1 MPSSTNSVAENSAN
15 TTGGSSSVAPGEVG
29 YIHPEHGRL
38 IYVDKGIQGI
48 NGFVYEDGT
57 YVIKSDNS
65 GQPAR
70 IENGSFGGNT
80 MLLSEDSIRET
91 VRKVKIE
98 GEVTF
103 EYLLLGFGHNYFENV
118 TSLDLRGAKFIGAPN
133 ISSISSNGNTKLKE
147 VILPDDFFNKNEKVD
162 VSTFFWSSPKLKLNN
177 DSVSG
182 LLKNL
187 KLGENSE
194 RLFHDVG
201 IEKLDFSTLDNSL
214 VPKNSTIVSNLIGLK
229 EIIFGPDFSFE
240 NYGTNSVAGGLNNF
254 PTLDTDLSKVEKV
267 VMKAEKDNSY
277 LFFND
282 WVRDVQ
288 NKGNLLNNKQ
298 YALFKDGQQF
308 RTLSEVQASTH
319 QSYPAGTYTIQEIP
333 QNNTVSTTDA
343 SNVETVSSTSSNNS
357 TESNTTTVSGGEN
370 SDNSTLHPGH
380 GRLLYIDKGIPGMHS
395 YVYEDG
401 TLIMKADGSGTPV
414 RIDASFGGGSLLF
427 SDEANQFKPL
437 IKKIKIDGEINFS
450 QMDFQ
455 FGIDGDYWGDL
466 KFYNIESIDLRGAHF
481 TPYNKSGDSGNRTP
495 MLIHGAYKLKE
506 LILDENLKL
515 YDDSMGKIKPIIIS
529 QAPKLKLTNEQVTQL
544 LKGIK
549 LGDGYSDSLLSNVGV
564 ERLDLSTVD
573 NSNVSNGNLSRI
585 VSGLS
590 QGESGTKLKEIVFGD
605 KFNFGNSYYEF
616 GNGTYAGNEHNPT
629 SFSNLERIVFTNSK
643 GNAHFLFKKWVNSV
657 PFSTGK
663 ALFKDGEFYKTFE
676 DVIKLANEYSKEE
689 YPAGVYT
696 IGYYKEPTIETISV
710 IEKTVYEK
718 DENSNE
724 AVGNT
729 HWHYIGRAGRATV
742 KTTYV
747 LNQENGSIISTH
759 KEDPVVVEQPINSII
774 RVAAKDK
781 VVENELPNRTRY
793 VLDLEKDYGT
803 ENETEIQGQP
813 GREVTRTVYTVDP
826 NNGNVSENTTTTRE
840 SEPQDKVVRVGGKTR
855 TETTKDSEGRAVT
868 TTTTYTVDETTG
880 IVTPNTTTTYG
891 TQKDSTEVHKSIPSP
906 VRYEK
911 DTTRNYG
918 EPNQTQNGQP
928 GDEVT
933 TTTYSVDPQTGTITP
948 TVGKP
953 VRVKEPTETVVKVAA
968 KDKVVENEIPNRIR
982 YVKDSEK
989 DYGTE
994 NETQTQGHPGREVTR
1009 TVYTVNPTDG
1019 STTENTTTT
1028 RESEPQDKVVRVGG
1042 KTRIETIKDSEGRT
1056 VTTTTTYTVDETTG
1070 VVSPTITKSY
1080 GTQKDSTEVHKPIPS
1095 PVRYEKDTTRNYGDP
1110 NQTQN
1115 GQPGDEVTTTTY
1127 SVNPQDGT
1135 ITSTVG
1141 KPVRVKEPTETVV
1154 KVAAKDKVVENE
1166 IPNRTRYVKDSEKD
1180 YGTENETEIQ
1190 GQPGREV
1197 TRTVYTVNPN
1207 DGFVTESSTIS
1218 RESDPK
1224 DKVVKV
1230 GGKTKTEIVNEGNQ
1244 TYKVITS
1251 YNVNSETGEVT
1262 SSTTKELISNE
1273 NHNRSVEVDDTNPV
1287 TIPENN
1293 NSNNSTPSLK
1303 PKDEDIKP
1311 KVEKEVNKEIL
1322 KGSFVENNVEKKDIN
1337 LNSKKE
1343 EKEKTSKEVLTI
1355 EKLQKES
1362 LDKINLDNN
1371 VQTISLNKS
1380 NNVDRNLKL
1389 SKPSSTST
1397 DSPKAEILTA
1407 NNKTTSEASKVE
1419 NNSTSKSSEK
1429 GEKTPTV
1436 KAPINTGSH
1445 SETNILPILGLIGL
1459 SGALIVGSS
1468 RKRKED

>member
-1 MPSSTNSVAENSAN
+1 MVKSKKLIVSSLAIAGATLIASQHNLILNNSIFSNFTSPVVGFA
-15 TTGGSSSVAPGEVG
+15 APNPEWAP
-29 YIHPEHGRL
+29 HPEHGKV
-38 IYVDKGIQGI
+38 VDLDSEFSES
-48 NGFVYEDGT
+48 GFLGTLYEDGT
-57 YVIKSDNS
+57 YIMRPVFNNKGKLYLDNPNGGIGTMFHFDWSNLSKIKT
-65 GQPAR
+65 
-70 IENGSFGGNT
+70 F
-80 MLLSEDSIRET
+80 
-91 VRKVKIE
+91 KIE
-98 GEVTF
+98 G
-103 EYLLLGFGHNYFENV
+103 NIIADK
-118 TSLDLRGAKFIGAPN
+118 LDLASSGMPSTIDLTGLTLSEKATMPFLSYRDDVLRSITFDPN
-133 ISSISSNGNTKLKE
+133 FSLSNVRELDRMFDE
-147 VILPDDFFNKNEKVD
+147 
-162 VSTFFWSSPKLKLNN
+162 SPNLKLSNEQ
-177 DSVSG
+177 VSQ
-182 LLKNL
+182 LLKNVRFESYS
-187 KLGENSE
+187 G
-194 RLFHDVG
+194 RM
-201 IEKLDFSTLDNSL
+201 FS
-214 VPKNSTIVSNLIGLK
+214 G
-229 EIIFGPDFSFE
+229 
-240 NYGTNSVAGGLNNF
+240 
-254 PTLDTDLSKVEKV
+254 
-267 VMKAEKDNSY
+267 
-277 LFFND
+277 
-282 WVRDVQ
+282 
-288 NKGNLLNNKQ
+288 
-298 YALFKDGQQF
+298 
-308 RTLSEVQASTH
+308 
-319 QSYPAGTYTIQEIP
+319 
-333 QNNTVSTTDA
+333 
-343 SNVETVSSTSSNNS
+343 
-357 TESNTTTVSGGEN
+357 
-370 SDNSTLHPGH
+370 
-380 GRLLYIDKGIPGMHS
+380 
-395 YVYEDG
+395 
-401 TLIMKADGSGTPV
+401 
-414 RIDASFGGGSLLF
+414 
-427 SDEANQFKPL
+427 
-437 IKKIKIDGEINFS
+437 
-450 QMDFQ
+450 
-455 FGIDGDYWGDL
+455 
-466 KFYNIESIDLRGAHF
+466 
-481 TPYNKSGDSGNRTP
+481 
-495 MLIHGAYKLKE
+495 
-506 LILDENLKL
+506 
-515 YDDSMGKIKPIIIS
+515 
-529 QAPKLKLTNEQVTQL
+529 
-544 LKGIK
+544 
-549 LGDGYSDSLLSNVGV
+549 VGV
-564 ERLDLSTVD
+564 ERLDLSTFD
-573 NSNVSNGNLSRI
+573 NSRLKITESVANKGYENEGHVFKNLI
-585 VSGLS
+585 GLN
-590 QGESGTKLKEIVFGD
+590 EIVFGD
-605 KFNFGNSYYEF
+605 
-616 GNGTYAGNEHNPT
+616 
-629 SFSNLERIVFTNSK
+629 SFSFENYNPKGTKLSFFDTNLSGVKKVTLSGVGTGNHKFVKDWLTDVKKAQLENSD
-643 GNAHFLFKKWVNSV
+643 GLYRNGQFVMSV
-657 PFSTGK
+657 ED
-663 ALFKDGEFYKTFE
+663 ALKSRDDKIWESG
-676 DVIKLANEYSKEE
+676 I
-689 YPAGVYT
+689 YT
-696 IGYYKEPTIETISV
+696 LGPVLNLNKKEPTVEHKAIPSPV
-710 IEKTVYEK
+710 IYEK
-718 DENSNE
+718 DETREKGQPN
-724 AVGNT
+724 
-729 HWHYIGRAGRATV
+729 ITV
-742 KTTYV
+742 NGEPGEEVITTTYSV
-747 LNQENGSIISTH
+747 DPQTGTITPTVGKPVRV
-759 KEDPVVVEQPINSII
+759 KEPTETVVK
-774 RVAAKDK
+774 VAAKDK
-781 VVENELPNRTRY
+781 VVENEIPNRTRY
-793 VLDLEKDYGT
+793 VKDSEKDYGT
-803 ENETEIQGQP
+803 ENETQVQGHP
-813 GREVTRTVYTVDP
+813 GREVIRTIYTINQTD
-826 NNGNVSENTTTTRE
+826 GSTTENTTTTRE
-840 SEPQDKVVRVGGKTR
+840 SEPQDKVVRVGGKTKI
-855 TETTKDSEGRAVT
+855 ETTKDSEGRTVT

-968 KDKVVENEIPNRIR
+968 KDKVVENEIPNRTR

-994 NETQTQGHPGREVTR
+994 NETQVQGHPGREVTR

-1042 KTRIETIKDSEGRT
+1042 KTRTETTKDSEGRT

-1095 PVRYEKDTTRNYGDP
+1095 PVRYEKDTTRKYGEP

-1166 IPNRTRYVKDSEKD
+1166 IPNRTLYVKDSEKD

-1207 DGFVTESSTIS
+1207 DGFVTERSTIS

-1251 YNVNSETGEVT
+1251 YDVNSETGEVT

-1355 EKLQKES
+1355 EKLQEGS

-1397 DSPKAEILTA
+1397 DSSKAEILTA

-1419 NNSTSKSSEK
+1419 NNSTSKTSEK

>member
-15 TTGGSSSVAPGEVG
+15 TTGGASSSVAPGEVG
-29 YIHPEHGRL
+29 YIHPEHGKL
-38 IYVDKGIQGI
+38 IYVDKGIQSI

-80 MLLSEDSIRET
+80 MLLSEDSIREA

-103 EYLLLGFGHNYFENV
+103 EYLLLSFGRNYFENV
-118 TSLDLRGAKFIGAPN
+118 TSLDLRGAKFVGAPN

-147 VILPDDFFNKNEKVD
+147 VILPDDFFKKNEKVD
-162 VSTFFWSSPKLKLNN
+162 VSTFFWGSPELKLNN

-214 VPKNSTIVSNLIGLK
+214 VPKNRTIVSNLIGLK

-240 NYGTNSVAGGLNNF
+240 NYGTNVNKGGLYTF

-282 WVRDVQ
+282 WIRDVQ
-288 NKGNLLNNKQ
+288 NKGNLSGNKQ

-308 RTLSEVQASTH
+308 RTFSEVQTSAA
-319 QSYPAGTYTIQEIP
+319 QSYPAGTYTIQEVPEVP
-333 QNNTVSTTDA
+333 QNNTVSTTDE
-343 SNVETVSSTSSNNS
+343 SNVETVSSTSSDNS
-357 TESNTTTVSGGEN
+357 TESNTTTTVSEGEN
-370 SDNSTLHPGH
+370 SDSSTIHPEH

-427 SDEANQFKPL
+427 DDEANKFKPL

-455 FGIDGDYWGDL
+455 FGSDGDYWGDL

-481 TPYNKSGDSGNRTP
+481 TPDPNNSNSTTP
-495 MLIHGAYKLKE
+495 QLINGAYKLTE
-506 LILDENLKL
+506 LILDKNLKL
-515 YDDSMGKIKPIIIS
+515 YTNNMGDVKPIIINN
-529 QAPKLKLTNEQVTQL
+529 APKLKLTNEQVTQL
-544 LKGIK
+544 LKDIK
-549 LGDGYSDSLLSNVGV
+549 LGSNYSDALLSNVGV
-564 ERLDLSTVD
+564 ERLDFSTLD
-573 NSNVSNGNLSRI
+573 NSKAEDGNLSRI

-590 QGESGTKLKEIVFGD
+590 QGESGTKLREIVFGD
-605 KFNFGNSYYEF
+605 KFNFGNGYYEF
-616 GNGTYAGNEHNPT
+616 GDRSLGGNDHNST
-629 SFSNLERIVFTNSK
+629 SFSNLEKIIFTNNK
-643 GNAHFLFKKWVNSV
+643 GNAHFLFKKWVDSV

-663 ALFKDGEFYKTFE
+663 ALFKDGEFYRTFE
-676 DVIKLANEYSKEE
+676 DVRKLADQYSKEE

-696 IGYYKEPTIETISV
+696 IGYYKEPTTETISV

-729 HWHYIGRAGRATV
+729 HWHYIGRAGKATV

-747 LNQENGSIISTH
+747 LNQENGSVISTH
-759 KEDPVVVEQPINSII
+759 KEEPVIVEQPINSII

-781 VVENELPNRTRY
+781 VVETEIPNRTRY

-803 ENETEIQGQP
+803 ENEIQEQGKA
-813 GREVTRTVYTVDP
+813 GREVSRTVYTVDP

-840 SEPQDKVVRVGGKTR
+840 SEPQDKVVKVGGKTR
-855 TETTKDSEGRAVT
+855 RETIKDSDGRTVT

-880 IVTPNTTTTYG
+880 VVTPNRTTTYG

-911 DTTRNYG
+911 DITRNYG

-933 TTTYSVDPQTGTITP
+933 TTTYSVNPQDGTITP

-968 KDKVVENEIPNRIR
+968 KDKVVEREIPNRTR

-989 DYGTE
+989 DFGTE
-994 NETQTQGHPGREVTR
+994 NETQIQGHPGREVTR

-1028 RESEPQDKVVRVGG
+1028 RESEPQDKVIRVGG
-1042 KTRIETIKDSEGRT
+1042 KTRTETIKDPEGRT

-1080 GTQKDSTEVHKPIPS
+1080 GTQKDSTEVHKSIPS
-1095 PVRYEKDTTRNYGDP
+1095 PVRYEKDITRNYGEP

-1135 ITSTVG
+1135 ITPTVG
-1141 KPVRVKEPTETVV
+1141 QPVRVKEPTETVV

-1180 YGTENETEIQ
+1180 YGTENEIQEQ

-1197 TRTVYTVNPN
+1197 TRTVYIVNPN

-1218 RESDPK
+1218 RESDPQ

-1244 TYKVITS
+1244 TYKMITS
-1251 YNVNSETGEVT
+1251 YDVNPETGEVT
-1262 SSTTKELISNE
+1262 SSTTKELIPNE
-1273 NHNRSVEVDDTNPV
+1273 NYNPSVEVDDTDPV
-1287 TIPENN
+1287 TIPEN
-1293 NSNNSTPSLK
+1293 NNSTPSLK
-1303 PKDEDIKP
+1303 PKDEEVKP
-1311 KVEKEVNKEIL
+1311 KVEKETNKEIL
-1322 KGSFVENNVEKKDIN
+1322 NGSFVESNIEKKDNN
-1337 LNSKKE
+1337 LDSNKE
-1343 EKEKTSKEVLTI
+1343 EKEKTSKDVLTI
-1355 EKLQKES
+1355 EKLQKDS
-1362 LDKINLDNN
+1362 LEKINLDNN

-1380 NNVDRNLKL
+1380 NNVNKNLKL
-1389 SKPSSTST
+1389 NQHSSTST
-1397 DSPKAEILTA
+1397 DSPKAEISTV
-1407 NNKTTSEASKVE
+1407 NNKPTTEVNKVE
-1419 NNSTSKSSEK
+1419 NVSSSTPSEK
-1429 GEKTPTV
+1429 VEKTPTV

>member
-15 TTGGSSSVAPGEVG
+15 TTGGASSSVAPGEVG

-38 IYVDKGIQGI
+38 
-48 NGFVYEDGT
+48 
-57 YVIKSDNS
+57 
-65 GQPAR
+65 
-70 IENGSFGGNT
+70 
-80 MLLSEDSIRET
+80 
-91 VRKVKIE
+91 
-98 GEVTF
+98 
-103 EYLLLGFGHNYFENV
+103 
-118 TSLDLRGAKFIGAPN
+118 
-133 ISSISSNGNTKLKE
+133 
-147 VILPDDFFNKNEKVD
+147 
-162 VSTFFWSSPKLKLNN
+162 
-177 DSVSG
+177 
-182 LLKNL
+182 
-187 KLGENSE
+187 
-194 RLFHDVG
+194 
-201 IEKLDFSTLDNSL
+201 
-214 VPKNSTIVSNLIGLK
+214 
-229 EIIFGPDFSFE
+229 
-240 NYGTNSVAGGLNNF
+240 
-254 PTLDTDLSKVEKV
+254 
-267 VMKAEKDNSY
+267 
-277 LFFND
+277 
-282 WVRDVQ
+282 
-288 NKGNLLNNKQ
+288 
-298 YALFKDGQQF
+298 
-308 RTLSEVQASTH
+308 
-319 QSYPAGTYTIQEIP
+319 
-333 QNNTVSTTDA
+333 
-343 SNVETVSSTSSNNS
+343 
-357 TESNTTTVSGGEN
+357 
-370 SDNSTLHPGH
+370 
-380 GRLLYIDKGIPGMHS
+380 LYIDKFIPGMHS

-414 RIDASFGGGSLLF
+414 LIESSFSAGSLLF
-427 SDEANQFKPL
+427 GDEANKFKPL

-455 FGIDGDYWGDL
+455 FGINGDYWGDL
-466 KFYNIESIDLRGAHF
+466 KFSNIESIDLRGAKIR
-481 TPYNKSGDSGNRTP
+481 PEDYLQNSSGIG
-495 MLIHGAYKLKE
+495 LINGAYKLKE
-506 LILDENLKL
+506 LILDKSLKF
-515 YDDSMGKIKPIIIS
+515 YNNTGERIVPPITIHN
-529 QAPKLKLTNEQVTQL
+529 APKLKLTNEQVTQL
-544 LKGIK
+544 LKNVK
-549 LGDGYSDSLLSNVGV
+549 LPFDNTLLSNVGV
-564 ERLDLSTVD
+564 ERLDLSTLD
-573 NSNVSNGNLSRI
+573 NSNVLDGYLSRI

-590 QGESGTKLKEIVFGD
+590 QEESGVKLKEIVFGD
-605 KFNFGNSYYEF
+605 KFNFGRDGYEFYEF
-616 GNGTYAGNEHNPT
+616 GDRSLGGNDYNPT
-629 SFSNLERIVFTNSK
+629 SFSNLEKIIFTNNK
-643 GNAHFLFKKWVNSV
+643 GNAHFLFKKWVDSV

-663 ALFKDGEFYKTFE
+663 ALFKDGEFYRTFE
-676 DVIKLANEYSKEE
+676 DVRKLADQYSKEE

-696 IGYYKEPTIETISV
+696 IGYYKEPTTETISV
-710 IEKTVYEK
+710 IEKTIYEK

-729 HWHYIGRAGRATV
+729 HWHYIGRAGKATV

-747 LNQENGSIISTH
+747 LNQENGSVISTH
-759 KEDPVVVEQPINSII
+759 KEEPVIVEQPINSII

-781 VVENELPNRTRY
+781 VVETEIPNRTRY

-803 ENETEIQGQP
+803 ENEIQEQGHP

-840 SEPQDKVVRVGGKTR
+840 SEPQDKVVKVGGKTR
-855 TETTKDSEGRAVT
+855 TETIKDSEGRTVT
-868 TTTTYTVDETTG
+868 TTTTYTVDETTDV
-880 IVTPNTTTTYG
+880 VTPNTTTTYG

-911 DTTRNYG
+911 DITRTYG
-918 EPNQTQNGQP
+918 EPNQTQNGEP
-928 GDEVT
+928 GVEVT
-933 TTTYSVDPQTGTITP
+933 TTTYSVNPQDGTITPTVGKPVRVKEPTETVVKVAAKDKVVEREIPNRTRYVKDSEKDFGTENETQIQGHPGREVTRTVYTVNPTDGSTTENTTTTRESEPQDKVVRVGGKTRTETIKDSEGRTVTTTTTYTVDETTDVVTPNTTTTYGTQKDSTEVHKSIPSPVRYEKDITRTYGEPNQTQNGEPGVEVTTTTYSVNPQDGTITP

-968 KDKVVENEIPNRIR
+968 KDKVVENEIPNRTR

-1251 YNVNSETGEVT
+1251 YNVNPETGEVT
-1262 SSTTKELISNE
+1262 SSTTKELIPNE
-1273 NHNRSVEVDDTNPV
+1273 NHNRSVEVDDTDPV

-1303 PKDEDIKP
+1303 PKEETTKP
-1311 KVEKEVNKEIL
+1311 KVEKETNKEIL
-1322 KGSFVENNVEKKDIN
+1322 KGSFIENNIEKKDTN
-1337 LNSKKE
+1337 LDSKKE
-1343 EKEKTSKEVLTI
+1343 EKEKTSKDVLTI
-1355 EKLQKES
+1355 EKLQKDS
-1362 LDKINLDNN
+1362 LEKINLDNN

-1380 NNVDRNLKL
+1380 NNVNKNLKL
-1389 SKPSSTST
+1389 NKPSSTST
-1397 DSPKAEILTA
+1397 DSPKAEISTV
-1407 NNKTTSEASKVE
+1407 NSKPTTEVNKVE
-1419 NNSTSKSSEK
+1419 NVSSSTSSEK
-1429 GEKTPTV
+1429 VEKTPTV

-1445 SETNILPILGLIGL
+1445 SENNILPILGLIGL

>member
-1 MPSSTNSVAENSAN
+1 MKLKKVLVSGITLAGATLVAASNSSIPGTDLTNPFIHSVIGNAEGTTGDSNTANSENPGGVPSSTNSVAENSAN

-29 YIHPEHGRL
+29 YIHPE
-38 IYVDKGIQGI
+38 
-48 NGFVYEDGT
+48 
-57 YVIKSDNS
+57 
-65 GQPAR
+65 
-70 IENGSFGGNT
+70 
-80 MLLSEDSIRET
+80 
-91 VRKVKIE
+91 
-98 GEVTF
+98 
-103 EYLLLGFGHNYFENV
+103 
-118 TSLDLRGAKFIGAPN
+118 
-133 ISSISSNGNTKLKE
+133 
-147 VILPDDFFNKNEKVD
+147 
-162 VSTFFWSSPKLKLNN
+162 
-177 DSVSG
+177 
-182 LLKNL
+182 
-187 KLGENSE
+187 
-194 RLFHDVG
+194 
-201 IEKLDFSTLDNSL
+201 
-214 VPKNSTIVSNLIGLK
+214 
-229 EIIFGPDFSFE
+229 
-240 NYGTNSVAGGLNNF
+240 
-254 PTLDTDLSKVEKV
+254 
-267 VMKAEKDNSY
+267 
-277 LFFND
+277 
-282 WVRDVQ
+282 
-288 NKGNLLNNKQ
+288 
-298 YALFKDGQQF
+298 
-308 RTLSEVQASTH
+308 
-319 QSYPAGTYTIQEIP
+319 
-333 QNNTVSTTDA
+333 
-343 SNVETVSSTSSNNS
+343 
-357 TESNTTTVSGGEN
+357 
-370 SDNSTLHPGH
+370 H

-1042 KTRIETIKDSEGRT
+1042 KTRTETTKDSEGRAVTTTTTYTVDETTGIVTPNTTTTYGTQKDSTEVHKSIPSPVRYEKDTTRNYGEPNQTQNGQPGDEVTTTTYSVDPQTGTITPTVGKPVRVKEPTETVVKVAAKDKVVENEIPNRIRYVKDSEKDYGTENETQTQGHPGREVTRTVYTVNPTDGSTTENTTTTRESEPQDKVVRVGGKTRIETIKDSEGRT

-1154 KVAAKDKVVENE
+1154 KVAANDKVIENE
-1166 IPNRTRYVKDSEKD
+1166 VPNRTRYVKDSEKD
-1180 YGTENETEIQ
+1180 YGTENEVQEQ

-1207 DGFVTESSTIS
+1207 DGFVTERSTIS

-1287 TIPENN
+1287 TITENN

-1303 PKDEDIKP
+1303 LKDEDIKP

-1322 KGSFVENNVEKKDIN
+1322 KGSFVENNIEKKDTN

-1362 LDKINLDNN
+1362 LEKINLDNN
-1371 VQTISLNKS
+1371 IQTISLNKS
-1380 NNVDRNLKL
+1380 NNVDKNLKL